1 MRKYLPAGLTQ
12 YVLNNFSNKSPP
24 CHGTQDDVST
34 PLQRLEVEKITGHQ
48 SVRGRR
54 GVIAVMYETTGR
66 VSLDRPGSGKRTS
79 SFFATKYCATG
90 RALLT
95 STTKPAACT
104 AGCELVL
111 HNGNFLG
118 VTASVSWSPATAAFF
133 TQNGLAATAP
143 PCFPRGAQFW
153 YEGGDG
159 LWWLRKISASTTT
172 DGVYLVCSLDG
183 LRPIK
188 FLFLRHARRLRRELH
203 EVLGVYKVPLA
214 SALARGVQRNV
225 NKSQGAAVDS

>member
-118 VTASVSWSPATAAFF
+118 TSASDYWLVDTAAFLV
-133 TQNGLAATAP
+133 QNGFAATALR
-143 PCFPRGAQFW
+143 CFPTEPTFGIR
-153 YEGGDG
+153 
-159 LWWLRKISASTTT
+159 TTT
-172 DGVYLVCSLDG
+172 VCGG
-183 LRPIK
+183 LGR
-188 FLFLRHARRLRRELH
+188 
-203 EVLGVYKVPLA
+203 
-214 SALARGVQRNV
+214 
-225 NKSQGAAVDS
+225 